1 MATTSRTPLPFSRL
15 FSPDPQ
21 TQLIVTDFYNK
32 LAQLQAQI
40 QSIETGTAVTAGPAA
55 GPAGTVRYASRIITS
70 AQQIAIPASGVVID
84 IAHVTL
90 PPGQWD
96 LNGEAWVIATS
107 GSPNIARI
115 AASISPTSATAP
127 TEPAD
132 GLAVNAQEPQQPSS
146 SGGAIGHVLPL
157 ATLRAN
163 IKVRTDYFLS
173 VSVTWSKGGA
183 FAAYGKIAGRLFS
196 S

>member
-1 MATTSRTPLPFSRL
+1 MASTRTTPLPFSRL

-21 TQLIVTDFYNK
+21 TQLIVTDLYNK

-40 QSIETGTAVTAGPAA
+40 QSIETGATVTAGPATA
-55 GPAGTVRYASRIITS
+55 ATGAPRYASRIITS
-70 AQQIAIPASGVVID
+70 AQQIAIPTSGMIID

-90 PPGQWD
+90 PAGQWD

-115 AASISPTSATAP
+115 AASISPNSATAP
-127 TEPAD
+127 ADPAD
-132 GLAVNAQEPQQPSS
+132 GIAVNAQEPQQPSS

-157 ATLRAN
+157 AMLRAN
-163 IKVRTDYFLS
+163 VKVKTSYYLS
-173 VSVTWSKGGA
+173 VSVSWSKGGA